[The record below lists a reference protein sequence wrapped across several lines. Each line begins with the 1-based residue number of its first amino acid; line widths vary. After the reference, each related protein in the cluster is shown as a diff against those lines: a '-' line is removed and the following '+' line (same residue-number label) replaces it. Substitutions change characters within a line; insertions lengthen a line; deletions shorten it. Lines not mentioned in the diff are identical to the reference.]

1 MCVFIL
7 LYMYI
12 VICVQYIYIYLYAE
26 MTNSWYAPGILDVRV
41 YFAMVQLCWAGNSR
55 TLQHRIDQ
63 LQKEIIQCDRCVWG
77 LGMRVEGLGS
87 DQYDIR
93 KHMNHMK
100 ILIISRGC
108 ETVQDFQD
116 LLPLLLAAHL
126 KGCTCSHWFQA
137 TIRSISSLVVR
148 RPKSKHSGCPGQVL
162 GGWVQKV
169 ASPDSECWDGQ
180 GKGTP
185 CPC

>member
-1 MCVFIL
+1 MRRWRIAD
-7 LYMYI
+7 MP
-12 VICVQYIYIYLYAE
+12 A
-26 MTNSWYAPGILDVRV
+26 GILDLRV

-100 ILIISRGC
+100 ILIIRRGC
-108 ETVQDFQD
+108 ETVQRLSGSFAVATCCS
-116 LLPLLLAAHL
+116 PEGAHL
-126 KGCTCSHWFQA
+126 FTL
-137 TIRSISSLVVR
+137 ISSDYQIYQQLGRKTTEVKTFWMPR
-148 RPKSKHSGCPGQVL
+148 PSLGRMSPKSCIPRFRKLRWPRERDPMSVL
-162 GGWVQKV
+162 GLLRYEAAKPEE
-169 ASPDSECWDGQ
+169 SC
-180 GKGTP
+180 T
-185 CPC
+185 

>member
-1 MCVFIL
+1 MCTK
-7 LYMYI
+7 
-12 VICVQYIYIYLYAE
+12 ICIYIYIFCIAD
-26 MTNSWYAPGILDVRV
+26 MPAGILDLRV
-41 YFAMVQLCWAGNSR
+41 YFAIVQLCRAGNSR

-93 KHMNHMK
+93 KHMK
-100 ILIISRGC
+100 ILIIRRGC

-126 KGCTCSHWFQA
+126 KGCTCSH
-137 TIRSISSLVVR
+137 
-148 RPKSKHSGCPGQVL
+148 
-162 GGWVQKV
+162 
-169 ASPDSECWDGQ
+169 
-180 GKGTP
+180 
-185 CPC
+185 